1 MKRTTVYVTSFVAVL
16 LSVAALGIG
25 AAFDSPRTLMSR
37 ADFSAARKAIDAQTR
52 IAFARCRPETGGA
65 RDICKAEARAAE
77 RIKLADL
84 QARYYGTVAAAD
96 DARAAHARAHFDVAK
111 ARCVVQAGDAARSE
125 CLHSAR
131 DDRSREMAEAKRL
144 AAT

>member
-1 MKRTTVYVTSFVAVL
+1 MKRTTVYATSFFAVS

-37 ADFSAARKAIDAQTR
+37 ADYSAARKSIDAETR
-52 IAFARCRPETGGA
+52 MAFAPCRTETGGA

-84 QARYYGTVAAAD
+84 QARYLGTVAAAD
-96 DARAAHARAHFDVAK
+96 DARAARARGHFDVAK
-111 ARCVVQAGDAARSE
+111 AHCVVQAGDAMRSE
-125 CLHSAR
+125 CLRSAR
-131 DDRSREMAEAKRL
+131 DDRSREMAEAKKL